1 MWKPE
6 ATHLMNARGGL
17 VTVVCCLLLF
27 SVACGASE
35 PESADQTEAVAEQ
48 DSADGT
54 DQAGAESGTAEDGNS
69 ANSDDAPASEP
80 ARSGTRP
87 ANLPVIANDP
97 DQYDWLEFQTYPNSA
112 WGFRSVLVAFAETDH
127 IDYDMMGLEYICD
140 ANVGLWVLAAA
151 YPSYDGAQRGI
162 SAPLNLDLG
171 FPASAV
177 FSGSASGSD
186 RYLEFDVLESGSAQY
201 SNGVEF
207 MSTSKAH
214 ENVIVRLP
222 FEESYITAT
231 FDLRGVFDTPIQ
243 PNLDWCGRY

>member
-1 MWKPE
+1 MSGRWS
-6 ATHLMNARGGL
+6 
-17 VTVVCCLLLF
+17 VVVACCLLLV

-35 PESADQTEAVAEQ
+35 PESSDQTEAVAEQ
-48 DSADGT
+48 DAADGT
-54 DQAGAESGTAEDGNS
+54 DRAGTESGSAEVGNS
-69 ANSDDAPASEP
+69 ADSDDARPSEP

-87 ANLPVIANDP
+87 ANLPIIANDP
-97 DQYDWLEFQTYPNSA
+97 DQYDWLEFQTYPDSS
-112 WGFRSVLVAFAETDH
+112 WGFRSVLVTFAETDH

-186 RYLEFDVLESGSAQY
+186 RYLEFDVLEPDSAQY
-201 SNGVEF
+201 SNGAEF

-222 FEESYITAT
+222 FGENYITAE
-231 FDLRGVFDTPIQ
+231 FNLRGVFDTPIQ